1 MKLPFPVSGATRELA
16 DDYHYKGFPT
26 TILLNGERKIARTF
40 FGYHEMEQL
49 RPASHPCLASRN
61 DRAIYLTQPC
71 TSLVEFVVR
80 TDEIVGGD

>member
-1 MKLPFPVSGATRELA
+1 MPAPKDIGPLALKMKLPFPVSGATRELA

-49 RPASHPCLASRN
+49 ETCVTPL
-61 DRAIYLTQPC
+61 LG
-71 TSLVEFVVR
+71 VKK
-80 TDEIVGGD
+80 